1 MGTKKPEQGNT
12 GKRYQFELSRTAI
25 FLWSAGVFVLLAWI
39 FTLGVLAGR
48 GLLPGGAETLTEL
61 KTQIAKLQHMIN
73 KKDRSELAE
82 IRALQ
87 KDPEFAFFDELSVKK
102 AEPEKPSGTPAGK
115 PPGAAVTQKPVK
127 PATSAMTREKAKPPG
142 VSVKYV
148 VQVAS
153 LETEDK
159 ATNMVNRLTRKGY
172 PAYFYKV
179 FVKGREYFRVRC
191 GTFKTEAEAVKLQ
204 KMLIEKE
211 KLTGFVQKVE
221 GN

>member
-1 MGTKKPEQGNT
+1 MGATAPDQGKT
-12 GKRYQFELSRTAI
+12 GKRYHIELSRASI
-25 FLWSAGVFVLLAWI
+25 FLWSTGLFVLLAWI

-48 GLLPGGAETLTEL
+48 GLLPGVVETLTEV
-61 KTQIAKLQHMIN
+61 KAQIAKLQQMIN
-73 KKDRSELAE
+73 KKDRSELEE

-87 KDPEFAFFDELSVKK
+87 KDPKFAFFDELSAKK
-102 AEPEKPSGTPAGK
+102 GEAEKPSGTPAGK
-115 PPGAAVTQKPVK
+115 PATSVMKQEPVK
-127 PATSAMTREKAKPPG
+127 PPG
-142 VSVKYV
+142 PAVKYV

-153 LETEDK
+153 LETEAK

-191 GTFKTEAEAVKLQ
+191 GTFKSEAEAVKTNKRLA
-204 KMLIEKE
+204 EEE

-221 GN
+221 SN